1 LIVVE
6 EAAAVSLDGR
16 ARPETRRRILDAA
29 TGVFAEKGY
38 QRTAVEDI
46 VRASDTSK
54 GSFYHFFVG
63 KEGIFVALVDE
74 LGEMLLGRVVND
86 IEPVPAGLGRV
97 GPALQAAL
105 DTFGSHRR
113 LARIL
118 LVEAPGLGHGID
130 ERLFALHGRFAR
142 YIAGQLEMAVAD
154 GSIRTVDCELVAH
167 AWVGALNE
175 VVLRWLYTGRPEP
188 LVSAVPELRSLFLR
202 SVGAEDRG

>member
-1 LIVVE
+1 MTE
-6 EAAAVSLDGR
+6 EATAASLDGR
-16 ARPETRRRILDAA
+16 ARPETRSRILDAA
-29 TGVFAEKGY
+29 TRVFAEKGY

-54 GSFYHFFVG
+54 GSFYHFFPG
-63 KEGIFVALVDE
+63 KEGIFVALVDQ
-74 LGEMLLGRVVND
+74 LGEILLERVVSG
-86 IEPVPAGLGRV
+86 IEPAAAGLDRV

-142 YIAGQLEMAVAD
+142 YIAGHLELAVAD
-154 GSIRTVDCELVAH
+154 GSIRPLDCELVAH
-167 AWVGALNE
+167 AWVGAINE

-188 LVSAVPELRSLFLR
+188 LVSAVPELRSLFRR
-202 SVGAEDRG
+202 SVGAEERG

>member
-1 LIVVE
+1 MSE
-6 EAAAVSLDGR
+6 EAAVADDGR

-29 TGVFAEKGY
+29 TRVFAEKGY

-54 GSFYHFFVG
+54 GSFYHFFPG
-63 KEGIFVALVDE
+63 KEGIFVALVDQ
-74 LGEMLLGRVVND
+74 LGELLLQRVVDD
-86 IEPVPAGLGRV
+86 IAPVQVGLDRV
-97 GPALQAAL
+97 GPALRAAL

-142 YIAGQLEMAVAD
+142 YIGLHLEQAVAD
-154 GSIRTVDCELVAH
+154 GSILPVDCELVAH
-167 AWVGALNE
+167 AWVGSINE
-175 VVLRWLYTGRPEP
+175 VVLRWLYTGRPDP

-202 SVGAEDRG
+202 SVGAADRG

>member
-1 LIVVE
+1 MVGDE
-6 EAAAVSLDGR
+6 TAAVSLDGR

-29 TGVFAEKGY
+29 IGVFAEKGY
-38 QRTAVEDI
+38 RRTAVEDI

-54 GSFYHFFVG
+54 GSFYHFFPG
-63 KEGIFVALVDE
+63 KEGIFVARVDQRGE
-74 LGEMLLGRVVND
+74 LLLGRV
-86 IEPVPAGLGRV
+86 AGDVETAAEGLDRV
-97 GPALQAAL
+97 GTALRAAL

-142 YIAGQLEMAVAD
+142 YIAGHLKAAVAD
-154 GSIRTVDCELVAH
+154 GSIRPVDCELVAH
-167 AWVGALNE
+167 AWIGAINE

>member
-1 LIVVE
+1 MTE

-16 ARPETRRRILDAA
+16 SRPETQRRILDAA
-29 TGVFAEKGY
+29 TRVFAEKGY

-54 GSFYHFFVG
+54 GSFYHFFPG
-63 KEGIFVALVDE
+63 KEGIFVALVDQ
-74 LGEMLLGRVVND
+74 LGETLLTRVAGDVA
-86 IEPVPAGLGRV
+86 VATAGLDRV
-97 GPALQAAL
+97 GAALQAAL

-142 YIAGQLEMAVAD
+142 YIAGHLELAVAD
-154 GSIRTVDCELVAH
+154 GSIRTVDCDLVAH
-167 AWVGALNE
+167 AWVGAINE
-175 VVLRWLYTGRPEP
+175 VVLRWLYTGRPDP
-188 LVSAVPELRSLFLR
+188 LVRAVPELRSLFLR

>member
-1 LIVVE
+1 VTE

-16 ARPETRRRILDAA
+16 SRPETQRRILDAA
-29 TGVFAEKGY
+29 TRVFAEKGY

-54 GSFYHFFVG
+54 GSFYPFFPG
-63 KEGIFVALVDE
+63 KEGIFVALVDQ
-74 LGEMLLGRVVND
+74 LGETLLTRVAGDVA
-86 IEPVPAGLGRV
+86 VATAGLDRV
-97 GPALQAAL
+97 GAALQAAL

-142 YIAGQLEMAVAD
+142 YIAGHLELAVAD
-154 GSIRTVDCELVAH
+154 GSIRTVDCDLVAH
-167 AWVGALNE
+167 AWVGAINE
-175 VVLRWLYTGRPEP
+175 VGLRWLYTGRPDP
-188 LVSAVPELRSLFLR
+188 LVRAVPELRSLFLR

>member
-1 LIVVE
+1 VTE
-6 EAAAVSLDGR
+6 APAAATPDGR
-16 ARPETRRRILDAA
+16 ARPQTRGRILDAA
-29 TGVFAEKGY
+29 TRVFAEKGY

-54 GSFYHFFVG
+54 GSFYHFFPG
-63 KEGIFVALVDE
+63 KEGIFVALVDQ
-74 LGEMLLGRVVND
+74 LGDILLGRIAGD
-86 IEPVPAGLGRV
+86 DEPAAAGIDRV

-142 YIAGQLEMAVAD
+142 YIAGHLELAVAD
-154 GSIRTVDCELVAH
+154 GSIPTVDCELVAH
-167 AWVGALNE
+167 AWVGAVNE

-202 SVGAEDRG
+202 SVGAENRR